1 MTNRE
6 VAILELVKFQGERL
20 SLSEY
25 AIQHAQDV
33 ALDYLQ
39 RGASAFRSMQK
50 GIDAARK
57 RRLYLVV
64 NNESRAA

>member
-20 SLSEY
+20 KLSEY
-25 AIQHAQDV
+25 AIQHAQEV
-33 ALDYLQ
+33 ALDYLK

-50 GIDAARK
+50 GIEAAREQ
-57 RRLYLVV
+57 RLYLVV
-64 NNESRAA
+64 NNETRAA